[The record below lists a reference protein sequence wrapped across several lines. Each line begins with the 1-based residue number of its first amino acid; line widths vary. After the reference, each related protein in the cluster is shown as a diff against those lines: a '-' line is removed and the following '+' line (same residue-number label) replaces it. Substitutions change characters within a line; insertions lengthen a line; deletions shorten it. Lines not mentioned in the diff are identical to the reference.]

1 MFRLRFLI
9 LLPAIVLR
17 GVRAYPVQKIR
28 TIPPLNDILTDSEA
42 NASASPFSNIGSF
55 FHKQWAFM
63 TLGIATLCL
72 MIVLIAVS

>member
-28 TIPPLNDILTDSEA
+28 TIPYLNDILTDSEA
-42 NASASPFSNIGSF
+42 NASASSFSHVGSF

-63 TLGIATLCL
+63 ALGVATLCL
-72 MIVLIAVS
+72 MIVLIAVC